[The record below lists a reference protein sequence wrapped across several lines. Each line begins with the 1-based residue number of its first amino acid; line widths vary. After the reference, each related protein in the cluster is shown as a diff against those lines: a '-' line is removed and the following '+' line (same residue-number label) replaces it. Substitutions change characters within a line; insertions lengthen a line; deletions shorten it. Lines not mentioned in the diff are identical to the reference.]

1 MTKISLFSC
10 VCNIRHPNLL
20 NSQLTQH
27 THHDTHAFTDF
38 SFSGN
43 ATCCKELYPL
53 GRKHSYSDVAELSPA
68 KNRASLKQLVDC
80 SSPTVP
86 RRVHMSLSP
95 SCTPAYIP
103 YSAKHTRG
111 VSERELGEAPKY
123 RSPTLPYQPF
133 PCSPTGLVDDA
144 LPVQTQR
151 LALSPPNSPHLLLPT
166 LLSKR
171 PRPKSFCG
179 RVSTREAASLETCSH
194 GLNQAC
200 PCRARAT
207 SASCPLTDSTPVAPP
222 VCFLNENESRENG
235 SECNVRSP
243 PKKLH
248 DMNCT
253 ALCTQTNTK
262 FPGCLL
268 NAIRDELWEHCYEL

>member
-1 MTKISLFSC
+1 M
-10 VCNIRHPNLL
+10 
-20 NSQLTQH
+20 
-27 THHDTHAFTDF
+27 
-38 SFSGN
+38 
-43 ATCCKELYPL
+43 
-53 GRKHSYSDVAELSPA
+53 GRKQTYSDVAELSPA
-68 KNRASLKQLVDC
+68 KNRASLKQPADC
-80 SSPTVP
+80 PMSPTVP

-95 SCTPAYIP
+95 SCTPSYVP

-123 RSPTLPYQPF
+123 RSPTLPYQPG
-133 PCSPTGLVDDA
+133 PCSSTGLVG
-144 LPVQTQR
+144 

-179 RVSTREAASLETCSH
+179 SVSTREAASLDACSREPSA
-194 GLNQAC
+194 LFPANQAC

-207 SASCPLTDSTPVAPP
+207 SAPCPLKEGTPVAP
-222 VCFLNENESRENG
+222 VCFLKENESRENG
-235 SECNVRSP
+235 SKCNVRSRR
-243 PKKLH
+243 KLH
-248 DMNCT
+248 GLNCT

-268 NAIRDELWEHCYEL
+268 NAIRDELWEQCHEL